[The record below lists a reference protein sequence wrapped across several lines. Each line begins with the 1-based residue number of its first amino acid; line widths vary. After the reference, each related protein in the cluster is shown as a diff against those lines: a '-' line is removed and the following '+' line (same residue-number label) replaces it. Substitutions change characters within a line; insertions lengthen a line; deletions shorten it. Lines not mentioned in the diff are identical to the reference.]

1 MIQLLAAIIV
11 IISIVNISVY
21 YFTYKYYKQNLEKI
35 GNWVYNFGPRFIGK
49 VDDGYYYKFSTDFLI
64 EYKNYID
71 NL

>member
-11 IISIVNISVY
+11 IITIVNIFVW

-35 GNWVYNFGPRFIGK
+35 GNQVYNFGPRFIGK
-49 VDDGYYYKFSTDFLI
+49 VDEGDYYKFSTDFLI